1 MSQQSNLISIGYFGK
16 VPTRGDFIKA
26 TDNAN
31 LINLVD
37 GWLTRSM
44 ELLAVEPR
52 WKSIYDGVA
61 PMHFAVASTRSQH
74 AVAGHL
80 IASRDQAERRFPFIS
95 LGSLQVEQPADFL
108 PYSPLVLGRLW
119 NRLEIQTSQVMQAE
133 DASESLQRLCASD
146 VLLDLGA
153 QSYHSAFADFL
164 ESHTLNTVRE
174 MLAQGG
180 YTGDLRQLI
189 LALGLLLHPVMASGT
204 SRLDKSLVLPLPRD
218 LQQRYYVAAFW
229 MHLIS
234 PFLFKADFEL
244 ALLVTRMKDRHIMIL
259 GFDGASPRTLQAVMD
274 PPAAQG
280 HHIYFDDTDWV
291 EDAITADYRL
301 GQLSSYLA
309 QPSLQLSTALSHF
322 KEIFLG

>member
-1 MSQQSNLISIGYFGK
+1 MSQHGSLISIGYFGK

-31 LINLVD
+31 LIGLVD
-37 GWLTRSM
+37 GWLARAM

-61 PMHFAVASTRSQH
+61 PMHFAIAATRTQG

-95 LGSLQVEQPADFL
+95 LGALHITQPADFL

-133 DASESLQRLCASD
+133 DASESLQQLCAGD
-146 VLLDLGA
+146 VLLDLGG
-153 QSYHSAFADFL
+153 QSYHSAFADFM
-164 ESHTLNTVRE
+164 EARTLADLRD
-174 MLAQGG
+174 MLTQGG
-180 YTGDLRQLI
+180 YNGDLRQLI
-189 LALGLLLHPVMASGT
+189 LALGLLLHPVMASGAK
-204 SRLDKSLVLPLPRD
+204 RLDKSLVLPLPRD
-218 LQQRYYVAAFW
+218 LQQRYYVAALW
-229 MHLIS
+229 MHFIS

-244 ALLVTRMKDRHIMIL
+244 ALIVTRLHDRHVLII

-274 PPAAQG
+274 PPAGQG
-280 HHIYFDDTDWV
+280 HHIGFDDTEWV
-291 EDAITADYRL
+291 ENAISADYRL
-301 GQLSSYLA
+301 ERLSSYLA
-309 QPSLQLSTALSHF
+309 QPTLQLGTALSHF